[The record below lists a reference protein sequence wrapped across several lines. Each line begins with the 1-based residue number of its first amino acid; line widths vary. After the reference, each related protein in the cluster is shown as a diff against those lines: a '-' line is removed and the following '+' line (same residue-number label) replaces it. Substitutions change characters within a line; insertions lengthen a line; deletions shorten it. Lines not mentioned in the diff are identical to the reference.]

1 MFLKSLYRH
10 RVSYFLRHWLST
22 AVALS
27 AASWMLPGVEISSL
41 TALRIAALVLGCA
54 NAFVKPVLLLLTL
67 PITVLTLGLFYT
79 VVNGLVFAL
88 AAFLVPGFSVRS
100 FLWAMLGAFIVGFV
114 SWLMGTGR
122 RLA

>member
-1 MFLKSLYRH
+1 
-10 RVSYFLRHWLST
+10 
-22 AVALS
+22 
-27 AASWMLPGVEISSL
+27 MLPGVEISSL
-41 TALRIAALVLGCA
+41 TALIIAALVLGCA